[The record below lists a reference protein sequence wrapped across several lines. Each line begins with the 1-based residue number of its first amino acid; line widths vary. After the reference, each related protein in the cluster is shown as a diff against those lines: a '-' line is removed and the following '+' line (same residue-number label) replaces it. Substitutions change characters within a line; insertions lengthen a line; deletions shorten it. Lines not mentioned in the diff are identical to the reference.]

1 MAGKD
6 TVTVRKT
13 GRVCVFSL
21 YFKALDRKG
30 VCKVLQNNFLFV
42 CLITDKSIMRE
53 KKGTNSLSKLLTGSS
68 QTMPLW
74 EDVCADVC
82 LVSTAQ
88 TETTVFHTRLQGQ
101 PFTRFLFGN

>member
-53 KKGTNSLSKLLTGSS
+53 KKRNKL
-68 QTMPLW
+68 PLKTIDW
-74 EDVCADVC
+74 LIPDHAPVGGCVC
-82 LVSTAQ
+82 
-88 TETTVFHTRLQGQ
+88 
-101 PFTRFLFGN
+101 